1 MNRSTLVRFAVLIG
15 LAAPAG
21 AQNSLEIIA
30 LRHRTAEQVLP
41 SLQPLLEPGGT
52 LSGQGTQLFVR
63 TSPANLDD
71 LRLALTALDR
81 PARRLQISVRYD
93 QDNDAAAR
101 SIDASGRI
109 SNRGSNIDVRA
120 QDSRSLANE
129 RVDQRVQTVDGAP
142 ATILTGASRPV
153 SQRQYIQTPIGVVS
167 QPVTVMQETAS
178 GFQVVPRVA
187 GDRVQVEIVQQRE
200 TAASYQRA
208 STAASGRLG
217 EWFELGQVAMG
228 ARRDERGIGST
239 SQVSGGET
247 RRVWIRVDEL
257 P

>member
-1 MNRSTLVRFAVLIG
+1 MNRSTLVRFAVLTG
-15 LAAPAG
+15 LATSAG

-93 QDNDAAAR
+93 QDNDAAGR
-101 SIDASGRI
+101 GFEASGRI

-120 QDSRSLANE
+120 QDSRSQGNE
-129 RVDQRVQTVDGAP
+129 RVDQRVQTVDGFP

-153 SQRQYIQTPIGVVS
+153 SQRQYIQTPVGVVS
-167 QPVTVMQETAS
+167 QPVTVVQETTS
-178 GFQVVPRVA
+178 GFQVLPRVV
-187 GDRVQVEIVQQRE
+187 GDRVQIEIVQQRA
-200 TAASYQRA
+200 TPASYQRA

-228 ARRDERGIGST
+228 ARRDERGIASAN
-239 SQVSGGET
+239 QVAGGET

>member
-1 MNRSTLVRFAVLIG
+1 MNRSTLVRFAVLLG
-15 LAAPAG
+15 FAASAG

-109 SNRGSNIDVRA
+109 SNRGSNVDLRA
-120 QDSRSLANE
+120 QDSRSLGNE
-129 RVDQRVQTVDGAP
+129 RVDQRVQTLDGAA

-153 SQRQYIQTPIGVVS
+153 SQRQYIQTPAGVVS
-167 QPVTVMQETAS
+167 QQVTLMQETTS
-178 GFQVVPRVA
+178 GFQVVPRVL
-187 GDRVQVEIVQQRE
+187 GDTVQVEIVQQRE
-200 TAASYQRA
+200 NFGSYQRA
-208 STAASGRLG
+208 SSAASGRLG

-228 ARRDERGIGST
+228 ARRDERAIGSA
-239 SQVSGGET
+239 SQVAGGET